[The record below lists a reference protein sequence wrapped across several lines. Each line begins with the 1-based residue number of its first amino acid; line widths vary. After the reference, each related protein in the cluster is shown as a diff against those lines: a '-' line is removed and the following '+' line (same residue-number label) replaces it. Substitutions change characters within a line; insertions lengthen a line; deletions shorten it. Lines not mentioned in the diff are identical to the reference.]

1 MRKSNMA
8 KKIKVI
14 LKLNLPAGSAN
25 PAPPVGPS
33 LGQHGVNIMQF
44 CQAYNEKT
52 KDQKGQIIPAVITIY
67 EDRSFTFVTKLPPV
81 SEMIKQ
87 ALKIKLGAKTSGKE
101 IVGTLSK
108 TQLEEITKLKMQD
121 MNTANLEAAMRTVA
135 GTAKSMGVKIGD

>member
-1 MRKSNMA
+1 MA
-8 KKIKVI
+8 KKIKTV
-14 LKLNLPAGSAN
+14 LKLNLPAGAAN

-87 ALKIKLGAKTSGKE
+87 ALKIKLWAKIPGKE
-101 IVGTLSK
+101 VAGTLTKS
-108 TQLEEITKLKMQD
+108 QLEEITKLKMQD
-121 MNTANLEAAMRTVA
+121 MNTNNLDSAMKTVMMPA
-135 GTAKSMGVKIGD
+135 RSMGVKIE